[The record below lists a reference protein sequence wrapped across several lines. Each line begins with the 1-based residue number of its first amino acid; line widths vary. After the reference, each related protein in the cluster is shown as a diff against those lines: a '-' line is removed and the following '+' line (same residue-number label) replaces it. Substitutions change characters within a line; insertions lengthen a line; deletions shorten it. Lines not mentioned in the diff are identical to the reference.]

1 MPLVLSKLP
10 CGVIYTDQFQDFLA
24 RLHAQEAAQHPLRIL
39 TVDYLRCASG
49 LRRGQAW
56 WQMTWTPLETAPEH
70 RRFRIGPVVVH
81 IPKSAQHGLKER
93 CLDFEK
99 GRVVVK
105 P

>member
-10 CGVIYTDQFQDFLA
+10 CGVIYTDKFQDFLA
-24 RLHAQEAAQHPLRIL
+24 CLHEQEAGQHPRRIL

-49 LRRGQAW
+49 PRRGQAW
-56 WQMTWTPLETAPEH
+56 WQMTWAPVETAPEH
-70 RRFRIGPVVVH
+70 RRYRIGPVTVH

-93 CLDFEK
+93 CLDFEG
-99 GRVVVK
+99 GRVVVR